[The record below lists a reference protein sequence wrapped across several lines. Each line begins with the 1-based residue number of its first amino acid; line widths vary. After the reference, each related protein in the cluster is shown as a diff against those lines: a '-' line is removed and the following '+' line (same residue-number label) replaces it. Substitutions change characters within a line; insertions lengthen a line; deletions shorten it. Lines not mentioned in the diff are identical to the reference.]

1 MTGDKRLDEDLL
13 RDQESREDRLKRVT
27 EELEKT
33 AKGKKIIEEEK
44 NDQCC
49 G

>member
-1 MTGDKRLDEDLL
+1 MTGDKQPEEDSL

-27 EELEKT
+27 EELKKT
-33 AKGKKIIEEEK
+33 AKGKKVIEEEK
-44 NDQCC
+44 KDTCC